1 MELNNKLLPN
11 NKNVDTHLYILDPL
25 SVIIKLAIISNKP
38 IGTKLSITKNI
49 IYLQEPGPFQGIFR
63 YIFNYNKT
71 DLQYLYN
78 PIEIACKI
86 YLNPNNI
93 NNYNNIEE
101 LFRCAQNGLIKL
113 METYKQCSII
123 RLCLNYYFTLISNYL
138 NQNYI
143 DNLFKK
149 DEISALY
156 TIELIKSLTK
166 FWTQEKIDI
175 VLNIISFLMVDD
187 SANHNVKSLENIMEN
202 IDSNT
207 QYILSQ
213 QISCYNINEEVYDDI
228 NSPYKAQ
235 SSETI

>member
-1 MELNNKLLPN
+1 MEIKNKLLPN
-11 NKNVDTHLYILDPL
+11 NKNVDHQLFVLDPL
-25 SVIIKLAIISNKP
+25 SVIIKLAIVSNKP
-38 IGTKLSITKNI
+38 IGTKISISKNI
-49 IYLQEPGPFQGIFR
+49 IYLQEPGPFQGFLR
-63 YIFNYNKT
+63 YLLNYNKT

-86 YLNPNNI
+86 YLNSNNI
-93 NNYNNIEE
+93 NNFNNITE
-101 LFRCAQNGLIKL
+101 LFRCAQNGLVKL

-138 NQNYI
+138 NQTYI

-156 TIELIKSLTK
+156 TIDLIKSLTK

-187 SANHNVKSLENIMEN
+187 SAGHNVKSLENIMDN
-202 IDSNT
+202 IDKQT
-207 QYILSQ
+207 QYILNQ
-213 QISCYNINEEVYDDI
+213 QISCYNFTDDDI
-228 NSPYKAQ
+228 AY
-235 SSETI
+235 SEINNTHEASI